1 MLGVCITS
9 SPLLSKALLGRD
21 HSLRVLGKGP
31 VLGTRPMLSQYY
43 TWDIKR
49 HVGLGD
55 FNSACILL
63 DVLLT
68 VKVQLAKLH
77 TFVLQFDVKYW
88 MLGPVVYRCS
98 LLSRVYLLATSHL
111 FYINYNI
118 ISQLFFSPNR
128 FAIEINPVFKL
139 YAKKM
144 LFVYS

>member
-1 MLGVCITS
+1 MKKKGTISLVFMLGVCITS

-31 VLGTRPMLSQYY
+31 VLGTRPMLSQFY

-88 MLGPVVYRCS
+88 MLGPVVHRCS

-111 FYINYNI
+111 FYINFNI
-118 ISQLFFSPNR
+118 ISQLFFPL
-128 FAIEINPVFKL
+128 IGL
-139 YAKKM
+139 Q
-144 LFVYS
+144 